1 MSLKD
6 LDVAIS
12 KLKKM
17 EGKSINMVP
26 LVFFATSL
34 FPQIL
39 HFYLTSDIIEITRM
53 RSVYYPKNSS
63 IVFLAKECCNNV
75 L

>member
-1 MSLKD
+1 M
-6 LDVAIS
+6 VA
-12 KLKKM
+12 
-17 EGKSINMVP
+17 V
-26 LVFFATSL
+26 VFVATSL

-39 HFYLTSDIIEITRM
+39 HFYLTIDITEITRM
-53 RSVYYPKNSS
+53 CSVYYPKNSS